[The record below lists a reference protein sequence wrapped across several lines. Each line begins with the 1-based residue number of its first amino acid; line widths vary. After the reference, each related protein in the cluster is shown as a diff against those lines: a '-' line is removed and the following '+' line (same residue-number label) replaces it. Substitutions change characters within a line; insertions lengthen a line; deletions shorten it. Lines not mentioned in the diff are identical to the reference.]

1 MKIGESVSAGIC
13 RVGPEALWDEYARSM
28 AATARHLTILPE

>member
-1 MKIGESVSAGIC
+1 MKIGESVSDCIC
-13 RVGPEALWDEYARSM
+13 RVAPEALWDEYALSL

>member
-1 MKIGESVSAGIC
+1 MKIGESVSTAIC
-13 RVGPEALWDEYARSM
+13 RAGPEALWDEYARSL